1 MKETFGRTSDTAE
14 VDLYTLRNAHGLEA
28 RITNYGGILVSLM
41 VPDRN
46 GRMSDV
52 VLGFDTLDGYL
63 NEHPCFGALIG
74 RYANRIAE
82 GRVTL
87 EGRTYQLTRNNGENH
102 LHGGLRGFDKVL
114 WTAAERESMDG
125 QALNLSH
132 VSRDGEEGYPGTL
145 TVEVT
150 YILTNDNE
158 LKIDYSAATD
168 RATVIN
174 LTHHSYFNLRDGGRN
189 DILEH
194 ELWIDADYFLPI
206 DQWSIPTGEIKS
218 VKDTPFD
225 FTKLSPIGAHIGQ
238 EDLQLAYGNG
248 YNHNWVLNKPG
259 RSTAPA
265 AVVYDSTSGRIMEVA
280 TTEPGLQ
287 FFSGNFPDDKYGGK
301 LGRRYPSRSGLC
313 LEAQHYP
320 DSPHHAGFP
329 STVLRPGE
337 TYLQSTTY
345 RFRAGDRPEFS
356 FAPGVGNSRLTR
368 TLPLF
373 RGNQKPVDPL
383 GAQHRDKH

>member
-114 WTAAERESMDG
+114 WTAAERESVDG

-206 DQWSIPTGEIKS
+206 DQWSIPT
-218 VKDTPFD
+218 
-225 FTKLSPIGAHIGQ
+225 
-238 EDLQLAYGNG
+238 
-248 YNHNWVLNKPG
+248 
-259 RSTAPA
+259 
-265 AVVYDSTSGRIMEVA
+265 
-280 TTEPGLQ
+280 
-287 FFSGNFPDDKYGGK
+287 
-301 LGRRYPSRSGLC
+301 
-313 LEAQHYP
+313 
-320 DSPHHAGFP
+320 
-329 STVLRPGE
+329 
-337 TYLQSTTY
+337 
-345 RFRAGDRPEFS
+345 
-356 FAPGVGNSRLTR
+356 
-368 TLPLF
+368 
-373 RGNQKPVDPL
+373 
-383 GAQHRDKH
+383 